1 MWIMIDCNCDWSI
14 KWNIQN
20 GMTFWDENKQQ
31 QQKVGGAYFY

>member
-1 MWIMIDCNCDWSI
+1 MIDCNCDWSI

-31 QQKVGGAYFY
+31 QKVGGAYFY